1 MHWLNPIW
9 LLSFPMA
16 ALAAATPEQVE
27 FFEREV
33 RPVLADQCFNC
44 HGVEKQKAELRLDSR
59 EAVLKGGDAGAVVVP
74 GKPEVSSL
82 IKSIRHEGD
91 SKMPAKAPKLS
102 DPQIAAL
109 TEWVR
114 MGVPWPEGETRKL
127 SNSEKAALEHWAFQ
141 PVLNPVVPEGARA
154 WPDAGN
160 AIDGFLGA
168 QLLKQGIKGS
178 VRASR
183 RTLIRRVTF
192 DLTGLPPTL
201 AEIRD
206 YETDT
211 SEEDAAYGRVVD
223 RLLAS
228 PRYGERWGRHWLDVA
243 RYADTRGYLA
253 GGVER
258 KFPFSYTYRDWV
270 IEAFNA
276 DLPYN
281 RFLEFQI
288 AADKIGGDRKHLA
301 ALGFLTVGRRF
312 LNNVHDVIDDRIDVV
327 SRGLLGMTT
336 ACARCHD
343 HKFDPIPQKD
353 YYALHGVFVS
363 STEPEVSDLPEI
375 SDQPPAPAYT
385 EARAKIRGELAAFHA
400 QRGAEIALLL
410 NQGTGGLS
418 ILPGGAVDILLRG
431 NLGTTRVRNEATA
444 LRNKLVRVEAG
455 PDAPPRA
462 MVLEDKTEPVN
473 SRVFIRGNPSRPGEV
488 VPRRFLSVLSGGN
501 PKPFTEGSGRLELAR
516 AITDRAN
523 PLTARVWVNRVWAHH
538 FGAGLVRTPGDF
550 GTKGDAPTHPE
561 LLDWL
566 AHGFMENGWSVKDLH
581 RLILKSSA
589 YRQVSDSNPEGA
601 QRDPENRLLWRMNRK
616 RLEFEALR
624 DSLLEVAGELDHS
637 AGGRPVELEGPKPS
651 LRRTVYGFVDRQNL
665 PGFFRTFD
673 FANPDTSTPLR
684 HQTTVPQQALFMLN
698 SPFVLDRAR
707 ATVAAEAFSRPD
719 FSEWQV
725 QDLYHRVF
733 SRDAEAWEVEA
744 GLAFLQKQA
753 PTESLE
759 PVWTYGYGG
768 WDSAAGRMIFQKLPV
783 FGKSGWQ
790 GGNGYPDKV
799 LGFVSLNASGG
810 HTGRDPMRSP
820 IRRWKSPESGV
831 LELTGSLEKPSPD
844 GDGVRVRLISDTRGV
859 LGEWVAEAGGV
870 LATNLGGIPVR
881 KGECLDFVAD
891 CRENDNSDT
900 FKWELELRT
909 GFGVWNSR
917 RDFSGPDPE
926 ASKKPGPW
934 ARYAQ
939 MLLAANEFTFVD

>member
-9 LLSFPMA
+9 LFSIPA
-16 ALAAATPEQVE
+16 TALAVVSPEQVE

-33 RPVLADQCFNC
+33 RPVLADQCYSC
-44 HGVEKQKAELRLDSR
+44 HGAEKQKAELRLDSR
-59 EAVLKGGDAGAVVVP
+59 DAVLKGGDGGAVVVL
-74 GKPEVSSL
+74 GKPEESSL

-114 MGVPWPEGETRKL
+114 MGLPWPEGETRKL
-127 SNSEKAALEHWAFQ
+127 SNAERAAREHWAFQ
-141 PVLNPVVPEGARA
+141 PVVNPAVPEGGKA
-154 WPDAGN
+154 WAEGGN

-168 QLLKQGIKGS
+168 QLGKQGLKGS
-178 VRASR
+178 ARASR
-183 RTLIRRVTF
+183 RTLIRRLTF

-206 YETDT
+206 YESDG
-211 SEEDAAYGRVVD
+211 SGEDAAYGRVVD

-270 IEAFNA
+270 VEAFNT

-281 RFLEFQI
+281 RFVELQL
-288 AADKIGGDRKHLA
+288 AADKIGGDKRHLA

-312 LNNVHDVIDDRIDVV
+312 LNSVHDVIDDRIDVV
-327 SRGLLGMTT
+327 TRGLLGMTT

-353 YYALHGVFVS
+353 YYALHGVFMS
-363 STEPEVSDLPEI
+363 STEPETSDLPEI
-375 SDQPPAPAYT
+375 SDLPHTPAYV
-385 EARAKIRGELAAFHA
+385 EARAKIHAELAAFHDR
-400 QRGAEIALLL
+400 RGAEIALLL
-410 NQGTGGLS
+410 NVGSGGLVN
-418 ILPGGAVDILLRG
+418 LPDGAVDTLLRG
-431 NLGTTRVRNEATA
+431 NLGTTRVRNESTA
-444 LRNKLVRVEAG
+444 LRNKLVRLEAG

-462 MVLEDKTEPVN
+462 MVLQDKTEPVN
-473 SRVFIRGNPSRPGEV
+473 SRVFIRGNPSRPGDV

-538 FGAGLVRTPGDF
+538 FGSGLVRTPGDF

-566 AHGFMENGWSVKDLH
+566 ANWFMENGWSVKALH
-581 RLILKSSA
+581 RLVLQSSA
-589 YRQVSDSNPEGA
+589 YRQVSDLNPEGV

-624 DSLLEVAGELDHS
+624 DSLLEVAGELDH
-637 AGGRPVELEGPKPS
+637 ATGGRPVDLEGPKPS
-651 LRRTVYGFVDRQNL
+651 LRRTIYGFVDRQNL

-707 ATVAAEAFSRPD
+707 ATVAAEAFARSD

-733 SRDAEAWEVEA
+733 ARDAEPWEVEA
-744 GLAFLQKQA
+744 GLAFLQQQA
-753 PTESLE
+753 PPESVE

-768 WDSAAGRMIFQKLPV
+768 WDSATGKIVFQKLPV

-790 GGNGYPDKV
+790 GGNTYPDKV
-799 LGFVSLNASGG
+799 HGFVSLNASGG

-820 IRRWKSPESGV
+820 IRRWKSPDSGV
-831 LELTGSLEKPSPD
+831 LELTGRLEKPGPG
-844 GDGVRVRLISDTRGV
+844 GDGVRGRVVSSARGI
-859 LGEWVAEAGGV
+859 LGEWVAAPGAGEATH
-870 LATNLGGIPVR
+870 LAGIPVAQ
-881 KGECLDFVAD
+881 GECLDFVAD

-917 RDFSGPDPE
+917 RDFSGPE
-926 ASKKPGPW
+926 SVESKPPGPW

-939 MLLAANEFTFVD
+939 MLLAANEFTFID